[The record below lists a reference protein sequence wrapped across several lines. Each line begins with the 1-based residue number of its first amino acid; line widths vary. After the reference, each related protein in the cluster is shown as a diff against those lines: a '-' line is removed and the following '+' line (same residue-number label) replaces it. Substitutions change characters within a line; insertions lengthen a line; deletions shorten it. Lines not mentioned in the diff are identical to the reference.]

1 MVGYLDEN
9 DIVTTCQHGFIK
21 KKSCFTNLLTVLEDW
36 TSAVDKGYGVDV
48 AYLDFSKAFDSV
60 PHQRLIQKLSSYGFS
75 GKLLLWIKSFL
86 SNRHQR
92 VVLNG
97 SFSSWCAVTSGVPQ
111 GSVLGPLLFT
121 LYINDIPNIVHTNLS
136 FFADDSKVYSVIKTI
151 EDSHQLQADL
161 DSIHEW
167 CQVWLLKLNLSK
179 CKIMHV
185 GNSPIVTS
193 YALSNGLGQH
203 VQLDEVDHE
212 KDLGVWFT
220 RGLVY

>member
-1 MVGYLDEN
+1 MIKVLETLIRSRMVGYLDEN

-86 SNRHQR
+86 SNCHQR

-136 FFADDSKVYSVIKTI
+136 FFTDDSKVYSVIKTI
-151 EDSHQLQADL
+151 EDSHQLQAADL
-161 DSIHEW
+161 HSIHEW
-167 CQVWLLKLNLSK
+167 CQVWLLKPNVK
-179 CKIMHV
+179 
-185 GNSPIVTS
+185 
-193 YALSNGLGQH
+193 
-203 VQLDEVDHE
+203 
-212 KDLGVWFT
+212 
-220 RGLVY
+220 